1 LEETNVPPD
10 WLAGPGCMTLTNPGN
25 PNHYIKTQCLAFPV
39 PSTRWGNLGRN
50 TAIGPGL
57 SKLDFSVFK
66 NNRIFKK
73 DNSGT
78 VCAGAGCGTNTF
90 GGLFSEGFNVQFR
103 AELFNILNQA
113 NFASPTDNLAVF
125 DKNGQPV
132 SGAGLVTST
141 QTTSR
146 QIQLALKLIW

>member
-1 LEETNVPPD
+1 LRGRRLRD
-10 WLAGPGCMTLTNPGN
+10 QHL
-25 PNHYIKTQCLAFPV
+25 
-39 PSTRWGNLGRN
+39 RW
-50 TAIGPGL
+50 T
-57 SKLDFSVFK
+57 VF
-66 NNRIFKK
+66 R
-73 DNSGT
+73 
-78 VCAGAGCGTNTF
+78 
-90 GGLFSEGFNVQFR
+90 GFNVQFR

-146 QIQLALKLIW
+146 QIQLALKIDLVTSSQRRIRQRFF